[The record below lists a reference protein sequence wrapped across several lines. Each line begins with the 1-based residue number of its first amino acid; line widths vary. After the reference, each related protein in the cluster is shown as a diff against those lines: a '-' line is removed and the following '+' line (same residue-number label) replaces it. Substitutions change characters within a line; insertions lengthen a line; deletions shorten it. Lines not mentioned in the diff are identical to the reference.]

1 MEIWRGEATETNT
14 RNNKSLRVTNLW
26 SPSTSLQMR
35 TDELEWELGNGSEP
49 CDENR
54 WAWVRVPRLY
64 FHPPCLLPP
73 HFHLVFIFRVY
84 HISTLSLFSG
94 SLGLNN
100 LSVPY
105 HISTH
110 FHLVFIFRVLSTSLF
125 AFSGVSTISSRSL
138 SHFHLVFIF
147 RVLGSQ
153 QSRSLFGSPFK
164 QSPITFPMVDNS
176 GVGWEGWSRLVLRGV
191 VLYHSFVPGFVYQR
205 KCWIFVLISKNSFL
219 FLKKKNNF

>member
-138 SHFHLVFIF
+138 HFHVFIFIF

-153 QSRSLFGSPFK
+153 QSPLVPYHISFIFICRVLGSQQSPLGPYHISTLSLFSGSLGLNNLGPYLGPPLNNLP
-164 QSPITFPMVDNS
+164 S
-176 GVGWEGWSRLVLRGV
+176 
-191 VLYHSFVPGFVYQR
+191 H
-205 KCWIFVLISKNSFL
+205 FL
-219 FLKKKNNF
+219 W

>member
-1 MEIWRGEATETNT
+1 M
-14 RNNKSLRVTNLW
+14 SLSESTSSLFPP
-26 SPSTSLQMR
+26 SLSPPST
-35 TDELEWELGNGSEP
+35 
-49 CDENR
+49 
-54 WAWVRVPRLY
+54 
-64 FHPPCLLPP
+64 FPPCLYFPGPWVSTISRSLS

-138 SHFHLVFIF
+138 HFHVFIFIF